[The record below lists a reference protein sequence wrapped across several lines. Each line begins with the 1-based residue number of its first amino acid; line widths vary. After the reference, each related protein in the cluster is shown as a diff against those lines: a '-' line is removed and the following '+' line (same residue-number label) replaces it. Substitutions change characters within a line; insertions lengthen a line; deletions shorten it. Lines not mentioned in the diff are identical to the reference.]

1 MAFDFTILRRLGAS
15 ALAVAFAVGAVVV
28 MRIVAREIAGLGAAK
43 STARAEARIEYGANA
58 PRVFDL
64 ASIVPADLHYT
75 VLGRACRRREIPLLM
90 PRVLAIK
97 VKENEAAA
105 AGWKLLH
112 ETGRRLKIYREK
124 TATSVYQTPEGRIMS
139 RRFYGTGPD
148 TSTMVEIELPDLRE
162 FGVTPGGDIAERPG
176 LEPSIAEIASAQS
189 VAVKYR
195 LPPVLRDVAVGHP
208 LFTVLERRGEG
219 SVFNL
224 TMIEL
229 GAKALVERKVEDLLE
244 KGGWRLIDSKVRLT
258 YVRENLTLAAYC
270 DVDQQEQGATIVS
283 YRISDD
289 EVRVT
294 NKRSE
299 NENG

>member
-1 MAFDFTILRRLGAS
+1 MMAFDVTILRRLGAS
-15 ALAVAFAVGAVVV
+15 VLAVAFTVGAVAV
-28 MRIVAREIAGLGAAK
+28 MRIVAREIAGFG
-43 STARAEARIEYGANA
+43 SARASSRTVAEVEVGANA

-64 ASIVPADLHYT
+64 AELVPEDLRYT
-75 VLGRACRRREIPLLM
+75 VLGRACGRREIPLLM

-112 ETGRRLKIYREK
+112 QTGRHLKIYREK
-124 TATSVYQTPEGRIMS
+124 TSTSVYETPTGRIVS

-148 TSTMVEIELPDLRE
+148 TSTMVEIELPEVRDLGMAVNGENAAKVEPTVAELASVQSFAAKSRLPAVLRE
-162 FGVTPGGDIAERPG
+162 IT
-176 LEPSIAEIASAQS
+176 
-189 VAVKYR
+189 
-195 LPPVLRDVAVGHP
+195 VGHP

-219 SVFNL
+219 SVFNM
-224 TMIEL
+224 TTIEL
-229 GAKALVERKVEDLLE
+229 GAPQQIQFRLADMLVKA
-244 KGGWRLIDSKVRLT
+244 GWVLIDSKLRLT
-258 YVRENLTLAAYC
+258 YVRENLTLGFYC
-270 DVDQQEQGATIVS
+270 DRDPEEPGETIVS

-294 NKRSE
+294 PKRSE